1 MHSIKPSG
9 LATLCSALLLGACA
23 TVPPA
28 PDVALSE
35 ARQAI
40 AVAERA
46 HIDDSSSPE
55 LAEARSKLAAANSAV
70 QAEHMIEAKRLAQ
83 ESRVDAELA
92 FAQSDATKNQAVND
106 EMLRSTD
113 ALSGEMQ
120 RNSGAKP

>member
-1 MHSIKPSG
+1 MNPVKPSG

-23 TVPPA
+23 TVPPS

-55 LAEARSKLAAANSAV
+55 LAEARGKLAAANSAV

-120 RNSGAKP
+120 RNAGAKP